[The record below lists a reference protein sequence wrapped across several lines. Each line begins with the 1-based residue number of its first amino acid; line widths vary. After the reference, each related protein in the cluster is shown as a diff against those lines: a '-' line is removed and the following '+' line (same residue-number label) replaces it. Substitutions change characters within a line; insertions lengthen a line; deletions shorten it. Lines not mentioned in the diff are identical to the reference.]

1 MLKNKDLDQFRELL
15 LSLQARLRGDV
26 QTLSSGALGAVSESK
41 SPTHMAEL
49 GTETYEQDFSLRVME
64 SDQEVLK
71 EIKAALKRI
80 DEGTYGV
87 CEGCMKQGKAP
98 SKCYIPKTRLKVIP
112 HARFCVAC
120 AEKLERQFSY

>member
-1 MLKNKDLDQFRELL
+1 MLKSKDIDQFRSLL
-15 LSLQARLRGDV
+15 LTLQARLRGDV
-26 QTLSSGALGAVSESK
+26 QTLTTGALGDHSDSRT
-41 SPTHMAEL
+41 PTHMAEL

-112 HARFCVAC
+112 HARYCVSC